1 MKQTKHFRFKCD
13 CEGRVIDYPKPM
25 YPSFCGKCGGWF

>member
-1 MKQTKHFRFKCD
+1 MSFKDHRCN
-13 CEGRVIDYPKPM
+13 CGKRKGLFYAKPM

>member
-1 MKQTKHFRFKCD
+1 MKQCD